1 MVKPVQKA
9 EVSSFAKGFL
19 TEYSAL
25 NFPSDASIDE
35 ENFVLNKDGSRQRRL
50 GVETESGYAS
60 HSIGTSTFSK
70 KVFQSFKW
78 FNAGN
83 NTNNEFI
90 VIQCNNRI
98 DIFDNTS
105 TTLSV
110 TKVFS
115 YTFPYLRNNQLLGFA
130 SIEGLLVIT
139 TGNPEITIITYND
152 VAESFTVSSETLKVR
167 DLWGITEVIAGS
179 ETPNPLP
186 SSNVVSYW
194 KTFGSGSMKYY
205 ILYFRESG
213 VPVRTGNEFAVGG
226 YQGIMS
232 ADACRAVGG
241 NPYGD
246 SCIIGTPY
254 VLG

>member
-35 ENFVLNKDGSRQRRL
+35 ENFVLNKDGSRQRRK
-50 GVETESGYAS
+50 GIEPESGS
-60 HSIGTSTFSK
+60 EGQTIGISPFRK
-70 KVFQSFKW
+70 RVFQSFKW

-90 VIQCNNRI
+90 VVQCNDRI
-98 DIFDNTS
+98 DIFNNTA
-105 TTLSV
+105 TNLSS

-115 YTFPYLRNNQLLGFA
+115 HTFEGLADNQLLGFS

-139 TGNPEITIITYND
+139 SGKPEITIIEYND

-194 KTFGSGSMKYY
+194 KTFGSGSLKYY
-205 ILYFRESG
+205 ILYFQEAG
-213 VPVRTGNEFAVGG
+213 VPVRLSQEFAVGG
-226 YQGIMS
+226 YQGVMS
-232 ADACRAVGG
+232 DTACRAVGG
-241 NPYGD
+241 KLNGD
-246 SCIIGTPY
+246 VCMLGTP
-254 VLG
+254 VGFG

>member
-50 GVETESGYAS
+50 GVETESGYES

-105 TTLSV
+105 TTLSL

-152 VAESFTVSSETLKVR
+152 ETEGFTVSTDKLLVR
-167 DLWGITEVIAGS
+167 DLWGISETVGGSESPIDIPVTNVTAYWKSAGS
-179 ETPNPLP
+179 AY
-186 SSNVVSYW
+186 V
-194 KTFGSGSMKYY
+194 
-205 ILYFRESG
+205 LYFRESG

-246 SCIIGTPY
+246 SCIIGTPSG
-254 VLG
+254 LG